1 MESSLWIYLEE
12 KHMMLPWKK
21 KKLLALL
28 DSEFGQEPEKDYFA
42 GDMDRIR
49 TYYDAC
55 RDNRLDPFYV
65 DDTTWNDLD
74 MDKVYR
80 RINACQCTAGEQYLY
95 YMLRRP
101 MDRKTWEYQHGLI
114 SLMEK
119 DPDTRK
125 NLQLLFRRIGCPR
138 TIDLTTVS
146 IQRILPRCG

>member
-1 MESSLWIYLEE
+1 
-12 KHMMLPWKK
+12 MMLPWKK

-28 DSEFGQEPEKDYFA
+28 DSEFGQEPEKDYYP

-55 RDNRLDPFYV
+55 RNDRLDPFYV

-101 MDRKTWEYQHGLI
+101 MNRKTWESSVATPEEIQPH
-114 SLMEK
+114 SLSSS
-119 DPDTRK
+119 T
-125 NLQLLFRRIGCPR
+125 N
-138 TIDLTTVS
+138 T
-146 IQRILPRCG
+146 